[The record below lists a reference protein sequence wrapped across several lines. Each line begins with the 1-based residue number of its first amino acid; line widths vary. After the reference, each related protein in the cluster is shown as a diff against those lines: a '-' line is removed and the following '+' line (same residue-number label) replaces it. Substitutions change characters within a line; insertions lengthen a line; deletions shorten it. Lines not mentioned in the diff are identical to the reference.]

1 MRITVNIKAAP
12 KPKKLISIPQLKK
25 KVQNAVNK
33 YVRERDKDL
42 PCISCG
48 KWADTWHAGHYWPQ
62 GSNGGLR
69 YNLDNLHK
77 QCVSCNLF
85 KHGNQ
90 GEYRFGLIAKIGE
103 KRVRWLEDHRH
114 ELKKWKRDELE
125 EIINSTSE
133 PL

>member
-1 MRITVNIKAAP
+1 MPTVLKT
-12 KPKKLISIPQLKK
+12 KKQLPLPQLKK

-48 KWADTWHAGHYWPQ
+48 KRATTWHAGHYWPM
-62 GSNGGLR
+62 GSNGALR
-69 YNLDNLHK
+69 YNLDGLNK

-103 KRVRWLEDHRH
+103 DRVSELDKHRH
-114 ELKKWKRDELE
+114 DIKKWNRIELQ
-125 EIINSTSE
+125 EILDN
-133 PL
+133 L